1 MSAFVGSYRDEMDA
15 SYAADFG
22 RDREPVAKRSRF
34 PEYRRK
40 GGSPTRVSGMHCRRS
55 KRWTW
60 GSGRG
65 ARMQNIRAFASCV
78 AVALALAAT
87 DAMAVTYNVLP
98 VGNPGNSAV
107 AGNGFGSVNYVYS
120 MGTSEVTNAQYAAFL
135 NSVDVSSGTST
146 INSLG
151 LYSSSMST
159 DTTNGGILF
168 NGGSAAGSRYT
179 VRNAATV
186 NSFGDRPVNYVSWFS
201 AARFANW
208 LNASQNG
215 SASAI
220 NSGVYAVNSQTTG
233 TIPLR
238 NTAAVAGVAPRTAFV
253 IPSADEWTKAAFFNS
268 GSNDYYYWQ
277 TKVSG
282 STPTPTIATTG
293 NTATWSTS
301 TNIANYGGAS
311 GLTRTSNVGS
321 FSASTAA
328 YGMYDMLGNVTE
340 YSDTS
345 STSAPGSVHV
355 FGGSF
360 NMNLATAQSTASSFG
375 FQVRNPALGAPSM
388 GFRLGQVTVA
398 PVPEP
403 GTIALAATGMVGMFG
418 AGWMKRRKR
427 QAGLLAAAE
436 ASAA

>member
-1 MSAFVGSYRDEMDA
+1 MSAFVGSYSDGLDA

-22 RDREPVAKRSRF
+22 RDREPIVKSRRF

-40 GGSPTRVSGMHCRRS
+40 GSSPSRVSGMHCRRN

-65 ARMQNIRAFASCV
+65 ARMQNLRAFAGCV
-78 AVALALAAT
+78 AVAVALAAT

-98 VGNPGNSAV
+98 VGNPGNSVV
-107 AGNGFGSVNYVYS
+107 AGNGFGSVGYTFA
-120 MGTSEVTNAQYAAFL
+120 MGTYEVTNAQYAAFL
-135 NSVDVSSGTST
+135 NSVDVVSGSST
-146 INSLG
+146 ISSLG
-151 LYSSSMST
+151 LYNASMGT

-168 NGGSAAGSRYT
+168 NGAAGAGSRYT
-179 VRNAATV
+179 VRNAALP
-186 NSFGDRPVNYVSWFS
+186 SSYGDRPVNYVSWFS

-208 LNASQNG
+208 LNAGENG
-215 SASAI
+215 SAASI
-220 NSGVYAVNSQTTG
+220 NSGVYAVNTQTSG

-238 NTAAVAGVAPRTAFV
+238 NTAAIAGASPRTAFV

-268 GSNDYYYWQ
+268 GSNSYYYWQ

-282 STPTPTIATTG
+282 STPAPTIATNANVG
-293 NTATWSTS
+293 TWPTS
-301 TNIANYGGAS
+301 TNIANYGGVS
-311 GLTRTSNVGS
+311 GLTRTSDVGS

-340 YSDTS
+340 YSDTRS
-345 STSAPGSVHV
+345 SADPGSIHL

-360 NMNLATAQSTASSFG
+360 NMNLATAQATASSFG
-375 FQVRNPALGAPSM
+375 VQLRDPALVAPAL

-403 GTIALAATGMVGMFG
+403 GTIALAATGMLGMFG

-427 QAGLLAAAE
+427 QAQLLAAAE
-436 ASAA
+436 AIAA

>member
-1 MSAFVGSYRDEMDA
+1 MSTFVGSSRDEMDA

-22 RDREPVAKRSRF
+22 RDREPIAKRSRF

-40 GGSPTRVSGMHCRRS
+40 GSSPSRVSGMHCRRS

-65 ARMQNIRAFASCV
+65 ARMQNVRAFASCV
-78 AVALALAAT
+78 AVGLALAAS

-98 VGNPGNSAV
+98 VGNPGNSVV
-107 AGNGFGSVNYVYS
+107 AGNGFGSVNYAFS
-120 MGTSEVTNAQYAAFL
+120 MGTFEVTNAQYAAFL
-135 NSVDVSSGTST
+135 NSVDVSSGGGTVS
-146 INSLG
+146 SLG
-151 LYSSSMST
+151 LYSSSMSS

-168 NGGSAAGSRYT
+168 NAGGSAGSRYT

-186 NSFGDRPVNYVSWFS
+186 NSFGNRPVNYVSWFS

-208 LNASQNG
+208 LNASENG
-215 SASAI
+215 SAAAI
-220 NSGVYAVNSQTTG
+220 NSGVYAVNSQTSG

-238 NTAAVAGVAPRTAFV
+238 NTAAVAGSTPRTAFV
-253 IPSADEWTKAAFFNS
+253 IPSANEWTKAAFFNS
-268 GSNDYYYWQ
+268 GSNNYYYWQ

-282 STPTPTIATTG
+282 STPAPTIATTG

-301 TNIANYGGAS
+301 TNISNYGGAS
-311 GLTRTSNVGS
+311 GLVRTSNVGS
-321 FSASTAA
+321 FAAATSA
-328 YGMYDMLGNVTE
+328 YGLYDMLGNVTE
-340 YSDTS
+340 YSDTA
-345 STSAPGSVHV
+345 STSAAGSVHV

-360 NMNLATAQSTASSFG
+360 NMSLATAQSTASSFG
-375 FQVRNPALGAPSM
+375 VQVRNPASGAPSM

-403 GTIALAATGMVGMFG
+403 GTIALASTGMIGMFG

-427 QAGLLAAAE
+427 RAVLLAAAN
-436 ASAA
+436 AS